1 MAGSILYDKNS
12 DACTARG
19 TFFAFRKRVAAGEVP
34 CYDKK
39 LDANR
44 VPGIEGALGTH
55 DFIDR
60 RAGEPVLFS
69 R

>member
-1 MAGSILYDKNS
+1 VGN
-12 DACTARG
+12 
-19 TFFAFRKRVAAGEVP
+19 FFAFRKKVAAVELP
-34 CYDKK
+34 CYDEK

-44 VPGIEGALGTH
+44 VSGIEGALGTH

-60 RAGEPVLFS
+60 RAGKPVLFS